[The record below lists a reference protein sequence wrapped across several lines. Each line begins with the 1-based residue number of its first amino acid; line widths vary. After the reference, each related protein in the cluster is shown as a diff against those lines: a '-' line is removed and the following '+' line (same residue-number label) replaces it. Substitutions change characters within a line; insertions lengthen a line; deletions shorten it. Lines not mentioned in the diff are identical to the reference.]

1 MGKKRR
7 PDQINDILLSTD
19 LCIWIFEKE
28 NQLATA
34 NYPRF
39 KFSNIQIHK
48 PMYCHKQLKKV
59 CPAHPVF

>member
-19 LCIWIFEKE
+19 LCIWIFEKA

-48 PMYCHKQLKKV
+48 PMYYYALLKKAG
-59 CPAHPVF
+59 PARPVF